1 MKYAILLPLVI
12 YILVVFAGALFAY
25 AKRAKGDFLTEYYV
39 GNRSMTGFVLAMTT
53 AATYVGASSFIGGPG
68 AAYKYG
74 LGWVLL
80 AMIQVPVVLFTLG
93 VLGKKFAIWARENNS
108 LTIND
113 ILFFKYKSPTL
124 MLLASLALLLSFF
137 IMMAVQ
143 FIGVGRLLETTLNID
158 YKISVLVFALTVGVY
173 TFIGGFRAVVLT
185 DSIQG
190 LIMMVGTCI
199 LLFAVIQT
207 GGGVPAIMDK
217 LSHIDPHLLTPYGI
231 ESRPLDFTFMMSFW
245 VLVCF
250 GLLGLPS
257 TVIRAMSYKDSKA
270 LHQGMVIGT
279 IVIAFLMLTIHL
291 AGALG
296 RAIIPDLTITDKI
309 IPTLMIQ
316 VLPPAVAG
324 IFLAAPMAAIMSS
337 IDSMLIQTSSTLI
350 KDLYLRFKP
359 EAIQNEKKIK
369 RLSTIATLV
378 MTILVTLSVLN
389 PPDMLIWLN
398 LFALGGL
405 ETTFLWVILF
415 GLYWKKANA
424 TGAICSML
432 SGLSCY
438 IILTASGIKLLGFHA
453 IVPSLTLGLIAFL
466 IGNLFGKQNKQSIEQ
481 QIAQD
486 MQLEQQINNNT
497 H

>member
-1 MKYAILLPLVI
+1 MNYSILIPLFL
-12 YILVVFAGALFAY
+12 YLCFVFAVAYYAY
-25 AKRAKGDFLTEYYV
+25 AKRQKGSFLSEYYV
-39 GNRSMTGFVLAMTT
+39 GNRSMSGFVLAMTT

-68 AAYKYG
+68 AAYKFG

-93 VLGKKFAIWARENNS
+93 VLGKKFAMWAREHKS

-113 ILFFKYKSPTL
+113 ILFSRYKSPIIV
-124 MLLASLALLLSFF
+124 LLASLSLLFSFF

-158 YKISVLVFALTVGVY
+158 YRLSVLIFATTVGIY

-185 DSIQG
+185 DTIQG
-190 LIMMVGTCI
+190 LIMMIGTFL
-199 LLFAVIQT
+199 LLFGVIYA
-207 GGGVPAIMDK
+207 GGGVSQVIDT
-217 LSHIDPHLLTPYGI
+217 LETIDPRLITPYGI
-231 ESRPLDFTFMMSFW
+231 EARPLDFTFMASFW

-250 GLLGLPS
+250 GLLGLPH
-257 TVIRAMSYKDSKA
+257 TVIRAMSYKNSKA
-270 LHQGMVIGT
+270 LHSGIVIGT
-279 IVIAFLMLTIHL
+279 AVIALLMLGMHL

-296 RAIIPDLTITDKI
+296 RAVVPELSVTDKI

-316 VLPPAVAG
+316 VLPPVVAG

-337 IDSMLIQTSSTLI
+337 IDSMLIQASSTLI

-359 EAIQNEKKIK
+359 EQIRNERRVKI
-369 RLSTIATLV
+369 LSTVATLF
-378 MTILVTLSVLN
+378 MTVLVTVATLN

-405 ETTFLWVILF
+405 ETTFLWVMLL
-415 GLYWKKANA
+415 GLYWQKANA
-424 TGAICSML
+424 YGAVCSMIV
-432 SGLSCY
+432 GLGSY
-438 IILTASGIKLLGFHA
+438 VTLTAASIKLLDFHA
-453 IVPSLTLGLIAFL
+453 IVPALLFGLIAFL
-466 IGNLFGKQNKQSIEQ
+466 IGNQYGERKERKIQ
-481 QIAQD
+481 
-486 MQLEQQINNNT
+486 

>member
-1 MKYAILLPLVI
+1 MNYSILIPLFL
-12 YILVVFAGALFAY
+12 YLCFVFAVAYYAY
-25 AKRAKGDFLTEYYV
+25 AKRQKGSFLSEYYV
-39 GNRSMTGFVLAMTT
+39 GNRSMSGFVLAMTT

-68 AAYKYG
+68 AAYKFG

-93 VLGKKFAIWARENNS
+93 VLGKKFAMWAREHKS

-113 ILFFKYKSPTL
+113 ILFSRYKSPTIV
-124 MLLASLALLLSFF
+124 LLASLSLLFSFF

-158 YKISVLVFALTVGVY
+158 YRLSVLIFATTVGIY

-185 DSIQG
+185 DTIQG
-190 LIMMVGTCI
+190 LIMMIGTFL
-199 LLFAVIQT
+199 LLFGMIYA
-207 GGGVPAIMDK
+207 GGGVSQIIDT
-217 LSHIDPHLLTPYGI
+217 LETIDPRLITPYGI
-231 ESRPLDFTFMMSFW
+231 EARPLDFTFMASFW

-250 GLLGLPS
+250 GLLGLPH
-257 TVIRAMSYKDSKA
+257 TVIRAMSYKNSKA
-270 LHQGMVIGT
+270 LHSGIVIGT
-279 IVIAFLMLTIHL
+279 VVIALLMLGMHL

-296 RAIIPDLTITDKI
+296 RAVVPELSVTDKI

-316 VLPPAVAG
+316 VLPPVVAG

-337 IDSMLIQTSSTLI
+337 IDSMLIQASSTLI

-359 EAIQNEKKIK
+359 EQIRNERRVKI
-369 RLSTIATLV
+369 LSTVATLF
-378 MTILVTLSVLN
+378 MTVLVTVATLN

-405 ETTFLWVILF
+405 ETTFLWVMLL
-415 GLYWKKANA
+415 GLYWQKANA
-424 TGAICSML
+424 YGAVCSMIV
-432 SGLSCY
+432 GLGSY
-438 IILTASGIKLLGFHA
+438 VTLTAASIKLLDFHA
-453 IVPSLTLGLIAFL
+453 IVPALLFGLIAFL
-466 IGNLFGKQNKQSIEQ
+466 IGNQYGERKIQ
-481 QIAQD
+481 
-486 MQLEQQINNNT
+486 

>member
-1 MKYAILLPLVI
+1 MNYSILIPLFL
-12 YILVVFAGALFAY
+12 YLCFVFAVAYYAY
-25 AKRAKGDFLTEYYV
+25 AKRQKGSFLSEYYV
-39 GNRSMTGFVLAMTT
+39 GNRSMSGFVLAMTT

-68 AAYKYG
+68 AAYKFG

-93 VLGKKFAIWARENNS
+93 VLGKKFAMWAREHKS

-113 ILFFKYKSPTL
+113 ILFSRYKSPTIV
-124 MLLASLALLLSFF
+124 LLASLSLLFSFF

-158 YKISVLVFALTVGVY
+158 YRLSVLIFATTVGIY

-185 DSIQG
+185 DTIQG
-190 LIMMVGTCI
+190 LIMMIGTFL
-199 LLFAVIQT
+199 LLFGVIYA
-207 GGGVPAIMDK
+207 GGGVSQIIDT
-217 LSHIDPHLLTPYGI
+217 LETIDPRLITPYGI
-231 ESRPLDFTFMMSFW
+231 ETRPLDFTFMASFW

-250 GLLGLPS
+250 GLLGLPH
-257 TVIRAMSYKDSKA
+257 TVIRAMSYKNSKA
-270 LHQGMVIGT
+270 LHSGIVIGT
-279 IVIAFLMLTIHL
+279 VVIALLMLGMHL

-296 RAIIPDLTITDKI
+296 RAVVPELSVTDKI

-316 VLPPAVAG
+316 VLPPVVAG

-337 IDSMLIQTSSTLI
+337 IDSMLIQASSTLI

-359 EAIQNEKKIK
+359 EQIRNERRVKI
-369 RLSTIATLV
+369 LSTVATLF
-378 MTILVTLSVLN
+378 MTILVTVATLN

-405 ETTFLWVILF
+405 ETTFLWVMLL
-415 GLYWKKANA
+415 GLYWQKANA
-424 TGAICSML
+424 YGAVCSMIV
-432 SGLSCY
+432 GLGSY
-438 IILTASGIKLLGFHA
+438 VTLTAASIKLLDFHA
-453 IVPSLTLGLIAFL
+453 IVPALLFGLIAFL
-466 IGNLFGKQNKQSIEQ
+466 IGNQYGERKIQ
-481 QIAQD
+481 
-486 MQLEQQINNNT
+486 